1 MDESKV
7 IMLESENAE
16 LRAKNEL
23 LEKKVHQLTEIIKVL
38 EKFSNLNLGEWGKP
52 T

>member
-1 MDESKV
+1 MDDSRIV
-7 IMLESENAE
+7 MLECEIAE

-23 LEKKVHQLTEIIKVL
+23 LEKKIYQLTEIIKVL
-38 EKFSNLNLGEWGKP
+38 EKFSNLNLGEWGKA